1 VIKMKNLLFDI
12 AVILFVL
19 AYSLLVFESGR
30 MMERRWAREREYKI
44 SDPVQN
50 NLVEGEHGLL
60 PWRLDQL
67 HKGLRPI

>member
-1 VIKMKNLLFDI
+1 MKNLLFDI

-44 SDPVQN
+44 SDLDRN
-50 NLVEGEHGLL
+50 NLVDRNNGML

-67 HKGLRPI
+67 HKGLRPT